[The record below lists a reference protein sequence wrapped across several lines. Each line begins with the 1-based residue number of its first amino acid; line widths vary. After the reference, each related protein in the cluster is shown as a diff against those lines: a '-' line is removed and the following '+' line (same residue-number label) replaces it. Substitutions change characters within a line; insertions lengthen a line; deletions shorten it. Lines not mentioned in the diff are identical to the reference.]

1 MQELSH
7 HCGYRSG
14 LKTALRLA
22 ELAYRSDVKKP
33 KKTELG
39 FSTAKPQAESSLPAS
54 PQPQQQIQAP
64 ISLGELIDKI
74 TILQIKTKHLQGASL
89 ENVGKELAVLQETL
103 DFLDLAVDPTLIQR
117 LKEINA
123 NLWQIEDY
131 IRCKERTKDFG
142 EDFICLAREVYQQND
157 LRAQLKKEINTTY
170 GSALTEEK
178 SYQDY

>member
-1 MQELSH
+1 M
-7 HCGYRSG
+7 
-14 LKTALRLA
+14 
-22 ELAYRSDVKKP
+22 
-33 KKTELG
+33 
-39 FSTAKPQAESSLPAS
+39 
-54 PQPQQQIQAP
+54 
-64 ISLGELIDKI
+64 
-74 TILQIKTKHLQGASL
+74 
-89 ENVGKELAVLQETL
+89 LQETL

>member
-1 MQELSH
+1 MLND
-7 HCGYRSG
+7 YWSG
-14 LKTALRLA
+14 LKTALKLA
-22 ELAYRSDVKKP
+22 EVTYRADVKKP
-33 KKTELG
+33 KKIELG
-39 FSTAKPQAESSLPAS
+39 FSDAKPQAASSTPAS
-54 PQPQQQIQAP
+54 PQQQQQQQIQAP